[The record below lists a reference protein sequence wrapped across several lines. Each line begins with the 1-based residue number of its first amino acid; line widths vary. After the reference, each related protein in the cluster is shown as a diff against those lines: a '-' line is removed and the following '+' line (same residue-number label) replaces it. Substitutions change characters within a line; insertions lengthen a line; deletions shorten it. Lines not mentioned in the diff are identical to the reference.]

1 MITRREFITNTAA
14 VAAGAAALGLTGNAS
29 TAHAAKEPQKDGTF
43 WPNDARLVIS
53 VSTQFEAGGQPE
65 FGEESPFSGNP
76 LPEGIPDLP
85 ARTWFAYGYN
95 EGFPRLMDLWD
106 KHNIKATS
114 HMVGAAVEKNPHLA
128 KEWVER
134 GHEAAAHGMAWDDQF
149 NMTREEELK
158 FVRDG
163 VEAVNKATGQT
174 PVGYNCNWLRRS
186 VNTLSVLQELG
197 FRYHIDDLSRDEPFT
212 VPVNSK
218 PFAIV
223 PYTLR
228 NNDIALIEG
237 RNFSSQQFAV
247 QIKDEFDQL
256 YSEAPFRRRM
266 MSISTHDRIGG
277 TPAIVKVLDEFL
289 KYAKGHKGVV
299 FMRKKEIAE
308 FALKSDLTIHE
319 KFEQ

>member
-1 MITRREFITNTAA
+1 MTTRRNFIKSTAA
-14 VAAGAAALGLTGNAS
+14 ATAGVAALGLTAS
-29 TAHAAKEPQKDGTF
+29 ATTALAETKAQKDGTF
-43 WPNDARLVIS
+43 WPDGARLVIS
-53 VSTQFEAGGQPE
+53 ISSQFESGGQPA
-65 FGEESPFSGNP
+65 FGVESPFSGNP
-76 LPEGIPDLP
+76 LPDGIPDLP

-106 KHNIKATS
+106 KHGIKATS
-114 HMVGAAVEKNPHLA
+114 HMVGAAVVKNPQLA

-149 NMTREEELK
+149 DMSREEELK
-158 FVRDG
+158 FVREG
-163 VEAVNKATGQT
+163 VEAVKKATGET

-197 FRYHIDDLSRDEPFT
+197 FTYHIDDLSRDEPFT
-212 VPVNSK
+212 VPVNGK
-218 PFAIV
+218 PFGIV

-228 NNDIALIEG
+228 CNDIALVEG
-237 RNFSSQQFAV
+237 RHFSSQQFGG

-256 YSEAPFRRRM
+256 YAEAPHRRRM

-277 TPAIVKVLDEFL
+277 TPAIIKVLDDFL

-308 FALKSDLTIHE
+308 FALNSDQTIHE
-319 KFEQ
+319 KHEQ